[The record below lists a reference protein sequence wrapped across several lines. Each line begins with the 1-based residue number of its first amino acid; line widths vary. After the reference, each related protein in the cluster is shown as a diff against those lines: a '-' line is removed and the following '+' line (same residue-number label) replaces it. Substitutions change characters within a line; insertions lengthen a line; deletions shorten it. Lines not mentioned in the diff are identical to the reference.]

1 MRKTTSHYYDKASPY
16 YTKSEKI
23 TRKTSCYYDKNSDKA
38 SCYYKKS
45 SVLREKH
52 CIITIKHLLFWEEH
66 PVLIRKHV
74 KCSLNNVR
82 VGGVHF

>member
-1 MRKTTSHYYDKASPY
+1 MIKHHL
-16 YTKSEKI
+16 I
-23 TRKTSCYYDKNSDKA
+23 TRKVRKSQEKHLAIMIKTLIKHLVITKKARYYEK
-38 SCYYKKS
+38 
-45 SVLREKH
+45 KH

-82 VGGVHF
+82 VGGVNF